1 MSTAKDPRSGAIA
14 FGGAAL
20 IALGLW
26 LFVQNSGLL
35 PAYVLDIINRTSGA
49 VTLIILGVIVIL
61 LSRRHAFTTERSAT
75 RFYRSR
81 TDKMLGGVLGG
92 LGPYI
97 GIDPLVLRVVIA
109 LLAVVGSA
117 TFLVVIYIVLWIVVP
132 EEPLMATEIPIPPAP
147 PIPGA

>member
-1 MSTAKDPRSGAIA
+1 MNDSNDSRTNAVA

-20 IALGLW
+20 IVLGLW
-26 LFVQNSGLL
+26 LFVQNSGLI
-35 PAYVLDIINRTSGA
+35 PQYVLDLISRSSGA
-49 VTLIILGVIVIL
+49 VTLIVLGVIVIL
-61 LSRRHAFTTERSAT
+61 LSRRHSFTVPRTSG

-97 GIDPLVLRVVIA
+97 GIDPVILRVVIA

-117 TFLVVIYIVLWIVVP
+117 SFLVIIYIVLWVVIP
-132 EEPLMATEIPIPPAP
+132 EEPVTVPGAPIPPAP
-147 PIPGA
+147 PIPGE